1 MSKVAKLVCVTMI
14 TRVIVDENASD
25 EEILELV
32 GEPFNFKLKYEL
44 SENLEYIKD
53 DEEMP
58 FDLVWDT

>member
-1 MSKVAKLVCVTMI
+1 MI